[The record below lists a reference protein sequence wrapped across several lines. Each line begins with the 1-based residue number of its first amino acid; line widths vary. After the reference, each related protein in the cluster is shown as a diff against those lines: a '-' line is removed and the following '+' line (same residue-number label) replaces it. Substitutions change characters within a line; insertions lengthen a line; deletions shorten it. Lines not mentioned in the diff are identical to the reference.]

1 MPQLLPDPSVW
12 ILLVL
17 DGVLLKIK
25 SVLPNVL
32 LLYPTAYIAYPPASL
47 HRVVKVLPVID
58 ASPLFTSVSLYS
70 SITYSTKTTGGRD
83 CDGSIDGITT
93 SNLTGLLTSGA
104 GLGGKGLNSKDRTK
118 DKRQSQKQEYENF
131 FLFRQLSI
139 MVLL

>member
-1 MPQLLPDPSVW
+1 M
-12 ILLVL
+12 LLVL

-70 SITYSTKTTGGRD
+70 SITYSTKATGGRD
-83 CDGSIDGITT
+83 CDGGGGRRSARNGIAVIA
-93 SNLTGLLTSGA
+93 LA
-104 GLGGKGLNSKDRTK
+104 FC
-118 DKRQSQKQEYENF
+118 E
-131 FLFRQLSI
+131 
-139 MVLL
+139 